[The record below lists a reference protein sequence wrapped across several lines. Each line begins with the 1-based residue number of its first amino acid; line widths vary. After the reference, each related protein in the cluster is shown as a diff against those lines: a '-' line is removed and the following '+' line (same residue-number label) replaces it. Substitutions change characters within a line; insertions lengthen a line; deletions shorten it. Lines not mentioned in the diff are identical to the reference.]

1 MFNFTLKEYNYFEA
15 GEGKSAL
22 DSHFAHI
29 SHKIVRWV
37 RIGNDLERGEQ
48 VADLIQ
54 VCRIRGLRTV
64 KFCVPFC
71 YLRFSEMKSNNC

>member
-1 MFNFTLKEYNYFEA
+1 MLCYLSEVNQVFNLVLKEYNNFEA

-37 RIGNDLERGEQ
+37 RLGNDLEHGEQ
-48 VADLIQ
+48 VGELIQ
-54 VCRIRGLRTV
+54 VQ
-64 KFCVPFC
+64 
-71 YLRFSEMKSNNC
+71 